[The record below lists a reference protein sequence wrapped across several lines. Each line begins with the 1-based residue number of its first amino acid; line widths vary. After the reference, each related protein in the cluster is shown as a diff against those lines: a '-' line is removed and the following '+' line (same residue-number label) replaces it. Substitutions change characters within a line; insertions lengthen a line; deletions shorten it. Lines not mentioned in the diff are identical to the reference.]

1 MSDDEVIFAIG
12 PSLVRRWVGV
22 ICLVLLGLLILSMV
36 FSDAGGIWPVIFLVF
51 GIAAIVA
58 GDKFRRATADS
69 IELTRTELRTGT
81 GRVLVSVDNVERVER
96 GAFAFKPSNGF
107 LVRLKAPQGRGWAP
121 GLWWQRGRLLGVG
134 GVISGGQT
142 RAMADILSA
151 LSKGLLPDD

>member
-1 MSDDEVIFAIG
+1 MSDEVIFAIG

-22 ICLVLLGLLILSMV
+22 ICLVLLGILILSLV
-36 FSDAGGIWPVIFLVF
+36 FSDAGGVWPVIFVAL
-51 GIAAIVA
+51 GIAVIIA

-81 GRVLVSVDNVERVER
+81 GRVLASVDNVERVER

-151 LSKGLLPDD
+151 LSKGQLPEP